1 MPQIMYCFFGCFWFP
16 PHICKGVAGSIEYPS
31 VTIDQLVDHVGI
43 RKDLLDKP
51 CSKEHLKTIASILP
65 NWHKYAEALR
75 LPDSQIQ
82 DIRLD
87 PLLDTGMKAQ
97 KVMKMWH
104 QANSFKA
111 TYRLIIEVCLQ
122 QRDVA
127 LAKSICEMIKGWYQ
141 VFPKIMTYNYNTT
154 AVYIHVL
161 SMCYYMLYV

>member
-1 MPQIMYCFFGCFWFP
+1 M
-16 PHICKGVAGSIEYPS
+16 AGSIEYPS

-43 RKDLLDKP
+43 NKDLLDKP
-51 CSKEHLKTIASILP
+51 CSMEHLKTIASILP

-82 DIRLD
+82 DIRLH

-111 TYRLIIEVCLQ
+111 TYMLIIEVCLQ

-141 VFPKIMTYNYNTT
+141 VFPKITTYNYNTT